1 MSTDRTTLPFDLE
14 HLETT
19 TLTSELETYD
29 AYQEKQT
36 FYVSG
41 EFSLLT
47 KSDQIDT
54 SNSSKT
60 IYETHLKQNLNNIL
74 RSTFPHGDFDNLKIN
89 ITKEEDNLNIMR
101 SFLSPEEESLVKLK
115 VTFEDQ
121 ISVIGNTSFT
131 KVKKHLVYT
140 IGKLNGVVP
149 SSMTMNTVPECSKI
163 GSHYGD
169 AIDNPDG
176 CCFDGTCALRN
187 KIRFTVNIY
196 FSFIIIYYFLSR
208 IQSPIQPPSRDLIHL
223 SACDDEDH
231 NCCAANLK
239 TSYSLMA
246 KSPITGTLV
255 NLVQNDQIRQSFSQ
269 YVCGNDSCTGEFDIC
284 KQVGITQKK

>member
-1 MSTDRTTLPFDLE
+1 MLFLGITESIDASGGPHQLMSTDRTSLPFDLE

-19 TLTSELETYD
+19 TLTSELETNYD

-74 RSTFPHGDFDNLKIN
+74 RSTFPHGDFGNLKIN

-196 FSFIIIYYFLSR
+196 LF
-208 IQSPIQPPSRDLIHL
+208 
-223 SACDDEDH
+223 DH
-231 NCCAANLK
+231 NLLLFK
-239 TSYSLMA
+239 
-246 KSPITGTLV
+246 
-255 NLVQNDQIRQSFSQ
+255 Q
-269 YVCGNDSCTGEFDIC
+269 DSISNPTAI
-284 KQVGITQKK
+284 